1 MSGAGHD
8 EDECEIGPGAGH
20 QPEESADVETAKVDR
35 SAGLLFVLKAA
46 GYEKAAEDEE
56 DRNSMLTDAICV
68 GDMQSDVESNY
79 DVAHQ
84 NQEDRDC
91 APSVKGRDTLL
102 IRSNGDHRLVSRV
115 DRPRCEDKRIDRDT
129 PMPPLG
135 EMTRVDRTRPVRV
148 PLC

>member
-1 MSGAGHD
+1 MSCWLRRMDSTAVDEVAEAQQRGPYLLRCQDSWMSGAGHD

-84 NQEDRDC
+84 NRRT
-91 APSVKGRDTLL
+91 A
-102 IRSNGDHRLVSRV
+102 IRAD
-115 DRPRCEDKRIDRDT
+115 E
-129 PMPPLG
+129 
-135 EMTRVDRTRPVRV
+135 
-148 PLC
+148 